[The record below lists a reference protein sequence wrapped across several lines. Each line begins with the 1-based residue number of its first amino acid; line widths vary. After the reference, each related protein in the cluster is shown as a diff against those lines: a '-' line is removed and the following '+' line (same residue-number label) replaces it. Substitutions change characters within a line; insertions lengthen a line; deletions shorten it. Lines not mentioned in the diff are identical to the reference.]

1 MASDRAAGEHRRGGR
16 RVVVTG
22 LGVVSALGIG
32 REAHLEGLAEG
43 RKGIGPI
50 ELIDSARLMIKIA
63 AEAKDYVG
71 ADRWSRQQL
80 LLYDRITQMALT
92 AAKEAVEQSGIS
104 FEGALGERTATIIAT
119 AMGGLH
125 TQDEN
130 YRIVYEEQKNRV
142 HPFIIP
148 RLMANAPVSQ
158 ISMTHGVKGP
168 SWSVATACASSNHAI
183 GQAFQLVRSG
193 MAEAAI
199 TGGTESVLCFGGIK
213 AWEGLRVMSKDGCR
227 PFSKNRNGMVLG
239 EGAAIL
245 VLETLEAA
253 VTRGAPI
260 LAEIAGAGATAD
272 AADIVAPAVE
282 GAASAMRLALSD
294 GGIAPEE
301 VGYINAHGTATA
313 LNDRTEAAAIK
324 DVLGPAAE
332 RVMVSSTKSMHG
344 HAIGAAGALEAAACI
359 LALSRGIVAPTVN
372 YEEPDPE
379 IGLDVVPNEAR
390 EALIEVAM
398 SNAFAF
404 GGLNAVL
411 ALRSVPA

>member
-1 MASDRAAGEHRRGGR
+1 MGSAAGGR

-22 LGVVSALGIG
+22 LGVVSALGVG

-43 RKGIGPI
+43 RNGIGPI
-50 ELIDSARLMIKIA
+50 ELIDPSRLMIKIA
-63 AEAKDYVG
+63 GEAKGYIG
-71 ADRWSRQQL
+71 TERWGRQEL

-92 AAKEAVEQSGIS
+92 ATAEAVDQSGID
-104 FEGALGERTATIIAT
+104 FKADGLGEQTAVIIAT

-158 ISMTHGVKGP
+158 VSMAHGLMGP

-183 GQAFQLVRSG
+183 GQAFHLVRSG
-193 MAEAAI
+193 AADAAV

-245 VLETLEAA
+245 ILEELEAA
-253 VTRGAPI
+253 KARGAVI
-260 LAEIAGAGATAD
+260 LGEIAGAGASAD

-282 GAASAMRLALSD
+282 GAAGAMRRALKD
-294 GGIAPEE
+294 AGMAPEE

-324 DVLGPAAE
+324 SVLGAAAE
-332 RVMVSSTKSMHG
+332 KVMVSSTKSMHG
-344 HAIGAAGALEAAACI
+344 HAIGAAGALEAAACL
-359 LALSRGIVAPTVN
+359 LALDRGVVAPTIN
-372 YEEPDPE
+372 RDEEDPE

-390 EALIEVAM
+390 DVRVDAAL

-411 ALRSVPA
+411 AFRAFRD